1 MKNNSNENPNVW
13 SKDIFFV
20 LAAIGGAVGLGS
32 LWRFPYVTYENGGGA
47 FFIPFVVCLLLVGVP
62 LIFFEVS
69 LGRWGNGSIARSFH
83 KRAKKTTWIGW
94 WVLINSIVIVFYYAI
109 VLAWSLE
116 YVFYSIDQSWGND
129 TATFFT
135 QEVLSMTQQPFEWGS
150 FNYWTFI
157 SLIFIW
163 GSIYYFVKDGTK
175 RISKVLLVTVPVP
188 FLLLLILSINS
199 ILNEGGVEGIRYFLV
214 PKFDQITNIGVWSS
228 AASQVILSLGLGMG
242 QLVAFS
248 SKRKDNKKTVKYS
261 FTIAGAV
268 FLFSLL
274 AGITVFSTLGTLAY
288 NQGVAVTD
296 LENIQGIFLAFVTYP
311 AAISQLPF
319 ASLLGVVFFSML
331 VLVGIDSVLAVVEAN
346 LVGFEE
352 MSKKL
357 SKGKLTLIICLI
369 CLLGGLFFSF
379 GNGLYW
385 LDIVD
390 HWVADYA
397 ILSIVFL
404 QGVVLATS
412 NSVNDFVGK
421 FMPSRF
427 IHNLFKLWVAVLF
440 PIILLIF
447 IINKLSLEFSNTY
460 GGYSLEAILI
470 GGWGIF
476 FSIIIISIIVGHYY
490 NKSAKRKIKT
500 F

>member
-1 MKNNSNENPNVW
+1 MSYNSNENPNVW
-13 SKDIFFV
+13 TKNLFFV

-62 LIFFEVS
+62 LILFEIS
-69 LGRWGNGSIARSFH
+69 LGKWGNGSIASSFH
-83 KRAKKTTWIGW
+83 KRDKKTTWIGW
-94 WVLINSIVIVFYYAI
+94 WVLINSIVIVFYYAV

-116 YVFYSIDQSWGND
+116 YVFYSINQSWGDD

-135 QEVLSMTQQPFEWGS
+135 KEVLSMTGQPFEWGN

-157 SLIFIW
+157 CLISIW
-163 GSIYYFVKDGTK
+163 GAIYYFVKDGTK
-175 RISKVLLVTVPVP
+175 RISKVLLITVPIP
-188 FLLLLILSINS
+188 FILLLILSINS
-199 ILNEGGVEGIRYFLV
+199 LLNEGGIGGVSYFFT
-214 PKFDQITNIGVWSS
+214 PQFDQITNISVWSS

-248 SKRKDNKKTVKYS
+248 SKRKDNKNTIKSS
-261 FTIAGAV
+261 FTIAMSV
-268 FLFSLL
+268 LLFSLL

-311 AAISQLPF
+311 AAISQLPL
-319 ASLLGVVFFSML
+319 ASLWGVIFFSML

-357 SKGKLTLIICLI
+357 TKSRLTLIICII
-369 CLLGGLFFSF
+369 CLAGGLFFSF
-379 GNGLYW
+379 GNGLYC

-397 ILSIVFL
+397 ILSIMFL
-404 QGVVLATS
+404 QGVILATS
-412 NSVNDFVGK
+412 KSLNK
-421 FMPSRF
+421 FISKF
-427 IHNLFKLWVAVLF
+427 IPNRLIHMVFKIWVAILL
-440 PIILLIF
+440 PIIFLIF
-447 IINKLSLEFSNTY
+447 ILNKLSIELSQTY
-460 GGYSLEAILI
+460 SGYPIEAILI
-470 GGWGIF
+470 GGWGVF
-476 FSIIIISIIVGHYY
+476 FLIIVISIIIGKYY
-490 NKSAKRKIKT
+490 NKNVQKIDE
-500 F
+500 